1 MGPSYAIR
9 DGSEAG
15 AYAQIITATNQSLGV
30 FRVSSTVEGVQTE
43 PQMAISRSGQAI
55 LTWTGNGGSEFT
67 SDVYVQRI
75 NMPGALPPQ
84 SLNAAVIDGNLLV
97 QGDVS
102 RDVVRI
108 VGGSTAGQFRVTLN
122 GIEQILAGVTGEIRI
137 ETLGGD
143 DVIELSNVFIATDI
157 VIDAGDGLDQV
168 LFGQQGGSVSCA
180 RDLQVV
186 LGDGFDTLV
195 ARNTY
200 IGRDQ
205 TYLGGAGNDQIY
217 FGDPNATS
225 FVLGMSSGARTF
237 VSGGDGDDYLY
248 SKYSF
253 VVGVWNVSG
262 GAGNDTIGAFGSAA
276 NGVVTFAGDEGLDH
290 LVFDTNYSLGGL
302 VLAGGAGNDR
312 LLVLNSILPTV
323 DLHGGADAD
332 ELRALNL
339 RSSRLSI
346 TGDQPS
352 AAGVRDTADVRS
364 CALDDLFAHLDGGD
378 DLLTVYG
385 NLVRRQTLLDGGAG
399 VTDRLANL
407 GNDFRLGLSTAGW
420 ELF

>member
-1 MGPSYAIR
+1 
-9 DGSEAG
+9 
-15 AYAQIITATNQSLGV
+15 LV
-30 FRVSSTVEGVQTE
+30 
-43 PQMAISRSGQAI
+43 
-55 LTWTGNGGSEFT
+55 
-67 SDVYVQRI
+67 
-75 NMPGALPPQ
+75 
-84 SLNAAVIDGNLLV
+84 V

-102 RDVVRI
+102 RDVIRI
-108 VGGSTAGQFRVTLN
+108 LGGSVAGQLRVTLN
-122 GIEQILAGVTGEIRI
+122 GVEQVLSGVTRDIRI

-157 VIDAGDGLDQV
+157 VVDAGEGSDQV
-168 LFGQQGGSVSCA
+168 FFGQQGTVSSA
-180 RDLQVV
+180 RDSRIT
-186 LGDGFDTLV
+186 LGEGIDILL

-205 TYLGGAGNDQIY
+205 TYLGGGGNDQIF
-217 FGDPNATS
+217 FGDPTSAS

-253 VVGVWNVSG
+253 VVGAWNVSG

-276 NGVVTFAGDEGLDH
+276 NGAVTFAGDDGFDH
-290 LVFDTNYSLGGL
+290 LVFDTNYLLAGL
-302 VLAGGAGNDR
+302 VLAGGTGNDR
-312 LLVLNSILPTV
+312 LLVLNSILPAA

-339 RSSRLSI
+339 RGSRLSM

-352 AAGVRDTADVRS
+352 ATGSRDSADVRS

-378 DLLTVYG
+378 DLLTLYG
-385 NLVRRQTLLDGGAG
+385 SLVRRQTLLDGGAG
-399 VTDRLANL
+399 AADRLLNL
-407 GNDFRLGLSTAGW
+407 GNDFRTSSVITGW
-420 ELF
+420 EVF